1 MNRITDVTR
10 QDLIDVIKYGFNTS
24 FIEPVF
30 DHLSGEHLFDREI
43 DTKIYMPFYGRL
55 DIVPFLDRVYDLK
68 SLPPKDNRHK
78 NALDD
83 IQSHLYFGDI
93 EEDWFYEDERFHLQ
107 RGEGDESILKFIC
120 EMLHPAVRDEH
131 SAWREYLKKFN
142 EILKPDGYQLIS
154 VGQVSGRD
162 VFKAHEIDCVVV
174 THSIDTIHANM
185 KLIGYGA
192 YAQVFKYKDEFYQKQ
207 FALKRANKG
216 LDDKELE
223 RFRRE
228 FEEMHSLHSPY
239 IVEVYSYNEEKNEYT
254 MELMDCFLQSY
265 IIKNNDKL
273 TVRER
278 RSIINQVLRAIRY
291 LHSKQIFHRDISIKN
306 VLLKQYDDVLVVKL
320 SDFGLVKI
328 ADSDLTSTNTEFKGS
343 LNDPSLRIEGF
354 KNYGLLHEIYALT
367 LLCAFVLTGKQRWDR
382 ITDPTIKA
390 FVEKGTNPVKEKRF
404 QSLDELSQA
413 VKKCYEVL

>member
-55 DIVPFLDRVYDLK
+55 DTVSFLDRVYDLK
-68 SLPPKDNRHK
+68 SLPSNDSRYK
-78 NALDD
+78 NALSD
-83 IQSHLYFGDI
+83 INCHLGWGDI
-93 EEDWFYEDERFHLQ
+93 ENDWFYQDERFKLQ
-107 RGEGDESILKFIC
+107 HGDGDESILNFIC

-142 EILKPDGYQLIS
+142 EILKPDGYQL
-154 VGQVSGRD
+154 VAVNQVSGRD
-162 VFKAHEIDCVVV
+162 VFEAHEIDQIVVK
-174 THSIDTIHANM
+174 HSNDAIYANM
-185 KLIGYGA
+185 RLIGEGA
-192 YAQVFKYKDEFYQKQ
+192 YAQVFKYKDEFYQKS
-207 FALKRANKG
+207 FALKRAKND
-216 LDDKELE
+216 LDDKEKL
-223 RFRRE
+223 RFKRE
-228 FEEMHSLHSPY
+228 YEEMHSLHSPY
-239 IVEVYSYNEEKNEYT
+239 IVEVYSFNEEKYEYT
-254 MELMDCFLQSY
+254 MELMDCSLQAY
-265 IIKNNDKL
+265 IFKNNDKL

-278 RSIINQVLRAIRY
+278 RSIIYQVLRAIRY

-328 ADSDLTSTNTEFKGS
+328 ADSDLTSTNTESKGS
-343 LNDPSLRIEGF
+343 LNDPALRIEGF